1 MKKEENRFFSLPLQ
15 MRLRSLT
22 RLTSLWQASCP
33 SKYFTSASSSG
44 VALAYDD
51 HQSEVTDSRLA
62 PLLVCHGMLGSRL
75 NWNSIAKRIHATTGR
90 RVVTV
95 DARHGP
101 TGRLSFIDVASF
113 LQEPRRLSALHR
125 DELQLYGRRPGRAG
139 GQAWAGLGLPGRPQF
154 SIIVYN
160 I

>member
-1 MKKEENRFFSLPLQ
+1 
-15 MRLRSLT
+15 LT

-95 DARHGP
+95 DARNHGDSP
-101 TGRLSFIDVASF
+101 HCTEMSYSSMAGDLAELVAK
-113 LQEPRRLSALHR
+113 L
-125 DELQLYGRRPGRAG
+125 
-139 GQAWAGLGLPGRPQF
+139 GLGPVCLAGHSMGGRTVMSTALAHDVQVERLICLDISPLNKE
-154 SIIVYN
+154 IHERK
-160 I
+160 